1 MRAGLLVL
9 VAGCFDPSP
18 TAGAPWRFST
28 KSGNTYSTPVPVT
41 DVNTT
46 ARDGCPFVPQANDV
60 SYFERAGDL
69 YSTSR

>member
-1 MRAGLLVL
+1 MRHARGTPRAGGWVL
-9 VAGCFDPSP
+9 RSVFDGRRTVEILDEERQHLHP
-18 TAGAPWRFST
+18 
-28 KSGNTYSTPVPVT
+28 

-60 SYFERAGDL
+60 LYFERAGDL

>member
-1 MRAGLLVL
+1 VL
-9 VAGCFDPSP
+9 RSVFDGRRTVEILDEERQHLHP
-18 TAGAPWRFST
+18 
-28 KSGNTYSTPVPVT
+28 

-60 SYFERAGDL
+60 LYFERAGDL